1 MTFRIEKKY
10 RVDQNKLIQL
20 YEWLSVNK
28 AKKIYNDRHIK
39 SIYFDNNIF
48 SSFYDSNEGT
58 VPRKKIRLRNY
69 SKSILDFK
77 NLKLESKINSVE
89 GRYKTSKIINNH
101 MNLLSMGLHDNL
113 YGVCYP
119 KITIIYKREYYKVH
133 GYRVTIDREIK
144 YTAFDLNKKFQNT
157 IKENRIIMELKAN
170 FNSNENDIND
180 KFPFEIIRFS
190 KYCFGIEKL
199 YTNLTFG

>member
-69 SKSILDFK
+69 SENILDFK

-89 GRYKTSKIINNH
+89 GRYKTSKIITNH
-101 MNLLSMGLHDNL
+101 LNLLSMGLHDNL

-119 KITIIYKREYYKVH
+119 KITIIYKREY
-133 GYRVTIDREIK
+133 
-144 YTAFDLNKKFQNT
+144 
-157 IKENRIIMELKAN
+157 
-170 FNSNENDIND
+170 
-180 KFPFEIIRFS
+180 
-190 KYCFGIEKL
+190 
-199 YTNLTFG
+199 

>member
-20 YEWLSVNK
+20 YDWLNLCK

-48 SSFYDSNEGT
+48 SSFHDSNDGT

-77 NLKLESKINSVE
+77 NLKLESKINSIE

-113 YGVCYP
+113 YGICYP
-119 KITIIYKREYYKVH
+119 KIMIIYKREYYKVH

-157 IKENRIIMELKAN
+157 IEENRIIMELKTN
-170 FNSNENDIND
+170 FNSNENDVND
-180 KFPFEIIRFS
+180 KFPFEIVRFS
-190 KYCFGIEKL
+190 KYCFGIENL